1 MADAIDLPAARRLAF
16 KVVLGQA
23 GVTLI
28 AALVGWLAAG
38 RIAALSALLGGGI
51 ATVASFA
58 MVAVAFRNSAPVSAA
73 RLLGRFFGGEA
84 LKLVVVVA
92 LFIAVLHW
100 LHPAPLALLIT
111 FGATFVVYW
120 LALGWALAPSGRA
133 YEAPCAGSGKCDGRR
148 GCADCVRG
156 ES

>member
-1 MADAIDLPAARRLAF
+1 MADAIDLPAARRLAL

-38 RIAALSALLGGGI
+38 RIAAVSALLGGGI

-58 MVAVAFRNSAPVSAA
+58 MVAVAFRNSAPASAA

-84 LKLVVVVA
+84 LKLVVVVV
-92 LFIAVLHW
+92 LFVAVLHW

-120 LALGWALAPSGRA
+120 LALGLALPGKAPV
-133 YEAPCAGSGKCDGRR
+133 PPLR
-148 GCADCVRG
+148 GAQG
-156 ES
+156 

>member
-28 AALVGWLAAG
+28 AALAGWLAAG

-58 MVAVAFRNSAPVSAA
+58 MVAVAFRNSPSVSPA

-92 LFIAVLHW
+92 LFVAVLHW
-100 LHPAPLALLIT
+100 LHPAPLALLVT

-120 LALGWALAPSGRA
+120 LALGLALPGKAPV
-133 YEAPCAGSGKCDGRR
+133 PPLR
-148 GCADCVRG
+148 GAQG
-156 ES
+156 